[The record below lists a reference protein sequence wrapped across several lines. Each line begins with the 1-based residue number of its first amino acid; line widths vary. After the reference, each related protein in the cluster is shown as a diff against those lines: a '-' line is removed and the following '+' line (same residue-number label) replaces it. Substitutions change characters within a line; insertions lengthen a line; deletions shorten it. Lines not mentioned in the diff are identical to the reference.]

1 LEAFKELG
9 QTWDLAGRCWRTLN
23 RLTDVEGMKPGSG
36 GEWRSRV
43 NVREEE
49 EAGYAFA

>member
-1 LEAFKELG
+1 MGFGRQVLEDAESADG
-9 QTWDLAGRCWRTLN
+9 CRGDETWKW
-23 RLTDVEGMKPGSG
+23 